1 MNMAQI
7 NIDEKACRGC
17 ELCVDECPTKV
28 FEYDAEKSVPVIVRK
43 DDCIECLSCYY
54 ICPSTA
60 VDLEDVEISKEFY
73 RNLSIQERMKK
84 FLLTRDPYVGKE
96 LTAADYEQ
104 AIKDMF
110 VRVQAMS
117 DVYHHIAGKSL
128 PALGTSAGQVMARHF
143 PAIKPVNTIEEAL
156 KALQEE
162 LNPAWV
168 FSYELADSSLKIK
181 IDDCFVRE
189 SCQFLERPLGE
200 NLCVLF
206 GGYMMGYLYARISKR
221 LKIMNVNPGDSCT
234 YEIKIFN

>member
-54 ICPSTA
+54 ICPSAA
-60 VDLEDVEISKEFY
+60 VDLEEIEISREFY
-73 RNLSIQERMKK
+73 RDLSIHERMKK
-84 FLLTRDPYVGKE
+84 FLLNRDPYVGRE
-96 LTAADYEQ
+96 LNDKDYEQ
-104 AIKDMF
+104 ALKDMF

-117 DVYHHIAGKSL
+117 DVYHHIAGRSL
-128 PALGTSAGQVMARHF
+128 PALGTSAGQAMAKHF
-143 PAIKPVNTIEEAL
+143 PAVKPVNTIEDAL

-162 LNPAWV
+162 LQPAWV
-168 FSYELADSSLKIK
+168 FSYDLADGNLKIK

-221 LKIMNVNPGDSCT
+221 LKIMNVNPGSSCT
-234 YEIKIFN
+234 YEVKIFS

>member
-1 MNMAQI
+1 M
-7 NIDEKACRGC
+7 
-17 ELCVDECPTKV
+17 DECPTTV
-28 FEYDAEKSVPVIVRK
+28 FEYDVEKSVPVVVRK

-60 VDLEDVEISKEFY
+60 VHLEEVEISKEFY
-73 RNLSIQERMKK
+73 RDLSIQERMKK
-84 FLLTRDPYVGKE
+84 FLLARNPYMGKE
-96 LTAADYEQ
+96 LTDKEYEQ
-104 AIKDMF
+104 ALKDMF

-128 PALGTSAGQVMARHF
+128 PALGTSAGQVLAQHF
-143 PAIKPVNTIEEAL
+143 PAIKPVHTCEDAL
-156 KALQEE
+156 KALKEE

-189 SCQFLERPLGE
+189 SCEFLERSLGE

-234 YEIKIFN
+234 YEVKIFS

>member
-1 MNMAQI
+1 MNRAQI

-28 FEYDAEKSVPVIVRK
+28 FEYETEKIVPVIVRK
-43 DDCIECLSCYY
+43 EDCIECLSCYY

-60 VDLEDVEISKEFY
+60 IGLEDVEISIEFY
-73 RNLSIQERMKK
+73 RNLSKQERMKK
-84 FLLTRDPYVGKE
+84 FLLARDPYVGKE
-96 LTAADYEQ
+96 LDAADYEQ
-104 AIKDMF
+104 ALKDMF

-143 PAIKPVNTIEEAL
+143 PAIKPVNTIEDAL

-162 LNPAWV
+162 LQPAWV

-181 IDDCFVRE
+181 INDCFVRE
-189 SCQFLERPLGE
+189 SGT
-200 NLCVLF
+200 LF
-206 GGYMMGYLYARISKR
+206 SKR
-221 LKIMNVNPGDSCT
+221 LLAAGG
-234 YEIKIFN
+234 